1 MRRPVDGRPARLTAL
16 VLRQAGRAKRRFPS
30 PWSVEETDAC
40 FIVRDAKVQALAYVY
55 FEDELGRRA
64 ARNSSRAT
72 TRGASP
78 PTSRSCR
85 CRCADMSD
93 AGPESHRLLRVSRFQ
108 FIQDDGLVTNQRPR
122 PRPWWRRL
130 TELSLACAARH
141 RHSGTRD

>member
-1 MRRPVDGRPARLTAL
+1 

-93 AGPESHRLLRVSRFQ
+93 AGPESHRLLRVSRALFERCCPWSFQ
-108 FIQDDGLVTNQRPR
+108 FIQDHGLVTNQRPR